1 MKKLVFLILAIGF
14 ISFLL
19 YSIPAQTKTKGNED
33 FYIEYYFDE
42 CPLVKYTPNCLGECH
57 LPIKFKYDGR
67 LAPETITLTS
77 DKLKWFIKKKIGNPS
92 IKKIEIRMLKNTS
105 YRETV
110 WVPDVVCEPGV
121 ENETSCV
128 DKGHYEEIERYK
140 YEWKRVKF
148 PVTLKKGKFYCV
160 DFVGYRKPELGISGI
175 DIAPNIYGYSFS
187 EFAWWNSSWF
197 HRREITINNSNN
209 PKTLTN
215 YSLLINISYDSDMQ
229 ANFSDLRFTWY
240 NSTSNEEMEIPYWIE
255 NYRTSEYA
263 EVWIKIPEI
272 PGSGTTTVYMYY
284 GNPSAESKSDLKQIL
299 TLTELNTTL
308 DTTGGDYGNNF
319 PLFQKPEN
327 NHTYLIGYNYANPIS
342 KYWDGSSWVSD
353 NSFASGMGG
362 HSAYHAVSI
371 VPYEVLNEFG
381 IFESYWANSFYNYYK
396 YWDGSSW
403 VSDNSKL
410 PQPLPPDED
419 YSGGQYN
426 KYYFVKNST
435 GHIILIRHDCYAT
448 PHEDHFWWNGSTWI
462 NVTGSDGVAEIVPL
476 LRKEYTACGGG
487 GNWFY
492 WLGKYSNPTL
502 YHFSYNLIFTHNST
516 TKNLIFFQ
524 YDPNKNEWKRIE
536 VENPY
541 VTNFNHLGHNFNLLN
556 ESSNIYRLLLPSKFG
571 AAPIKF
577 YETGFYRTDPEPT
590 YSIGE
595 EISNLTYMFRKPI
608 IINNTQNSNDLIDY
622 QIAINLTY
630 DSDMQYDFSDIR
642 FTNSSSYYENEWE
655 IEYPYWIE
663 SKVDGSWAKVW
674 VKIDEIPASSTKT
687 IYVYYG
693 NITPVASESN
703 GTNTF
708 YLYIPEQSVSYSTSS
723 TSYVTA
729 NTWTATFPD
738 TPVKWQYLNATVR
751 NGDDANGYWSQY
763 VRVRVG
769 DDTNYLYFGD
779 IHSGIGCSN
788 INTTPLWGD
797 SSGSYNPTGKRFSC
811 DIVTSSA
818 KDTYPPSITP
828 FSGNQVVKLE
838 HRVDTS
844 GKTGHITTIKFI
856 IRAYADPEPTYE
868 IESEEIC
875 DTVPPIWNTTQ
886 GYLGSNATW
895 IPEGGTIKLF
905 AMIKDNYELD
915 KAWLE
920 TNETGIWE
928 NKTRLITNTL
938 SDSSTAKNVTF
949 GGNENKTEYIK
960 LPKEANVIDASLS
973 LKGYEYTHYS
983 SCKGESCTAPS
994 EGVVV
999 ATQQVKGSL
1008 RRCAMWGY
1016 NYFYVADVDRNY
1028 VNSSSSG
1035 GVSRCQ
1041 LLTNINTG
1049 CQLYNCYPGYPC
1061 LCSDCSGDFVSVN
1074 PGETVTCNVETPCG
1088 IYSKACYYSDCT
1100 GCGSYVTTYCSCTVY
1115 MNWTQTN
1122 NATNPYLDV
1131 SNDGDIEWSYSGEF
1145 NYSVSPSKATDLSDE
1160 MNDYLS
1166 TCSPDSEGYCNIPL
1180 IIHSDTVG
1188 KIEIS
1193 DIYVE
1198 SNYHQ
1203 KSVLDM
1209 QPNSNW
1215 QWANFT
1221 WKNLSIS
1228 RAHIGWRICF
1238 NDTAGNVNCTP
1249 INTFIVGSPKW
1260 SNNQTEINPPYQ
1272 KSYFNIT
1279 WTDAFEQGFSIKKVL
1294 LENNFTGVP
1303 NNITLVDWEE
1313 EKAYYRFDTGSGTTL
1328 VDSSGNGNDGI
1339 ISGAS
1344 WVSGKFGN
1352 ALEFDGENDYVNI
1365 SDSPSLS
1372 LKNMTITFWFYPKS
1386 TKRRVLQKQ
1395 LEYDF
1400 YINDNSELEFWFSD
1414 GSFWYG
1420 GSSEGCYLS
1429 VSLNQWHFVAAEVN
1443 TSGIGKLYVDG
1454 NIVTCQAYEPF
1465 YLGDT
1470 SSPLRLGT
1478 TIDSQQ
1484 FFNGTLDELRI
1495 FNRTL
1500 TDEEISYLYNQYHP
1514 DIYNYSTNLPDYGW
1528 YYWKSYAQ
1536 ATDGVW
1542 NSTDTWYF
1550 EVADTV
1556 PPEITFISQTPSNL
1570 NESSTDPVTIIINI
1584 TDINGTG
1591 INLSRVA
1598 FFTGINHTLAQDF
1611 FHYNWSWRYPANPL
1625 QPDMRRAENRNM
1637 SYWFEDVVFKE
1648 SPDDIW
1654 TFAGYDNTT
1663 PQFNIL
1669 SEGADYV
1676 TLNIT
1681 FYTAQ
1686 DMFPQIFPI
1695 SKKYLTLENKTDQYI
1710 SLHKNNWIKIKFYP
1724 SVFYNYSTEN
1734 YTIYLSLDIDPSFSP
1749 DVKPLEI
1756 YFCNE
1761 SYTTGDPLNSDY
1773 CSYVEEIDSTDT
1785 RLIIM
1790 NQSSYIQN
1798 VFFIANGYVDGIKVT
1813 DEAYIVLRTNV
1824 PEAKAFRLY
1833 YADDEINQYINF
1845 SNFNHAWL
1853 STDSGSSWNQISYTP
1868 DFYIVSTQAERDK
1881 VMYYVYACD
1890 NYNNC
1895 VNSSVQYDSLDPVNH
1910 PPTEPLILKPTA
1922 DENVTGLYNI
1932 TWTTLGDPDFDPYNV
1947 SVYLCNPDGSINT
1960 TLADNNVTQDKT
1972 YYEFNA
1978 SEFPTGK
1985 YRINVTLCDIHN
1997 LCSSSLTAYN
2007 FTIYK
2012 QYNKTLYQSVSPI
2025 ESLFRQAGL
2034 GRALE
2039 VVSSINFVLARQQ
2052 NVIRTII
2059 QDVSASIYM
2068 IRNVIPYLQTQ
2079 ISITT
2084 QLIKGSI
2091 KEIYQSVGI
2100 SEIGTS
2106 IRIKVLPLT
2115 VNIATEVK
2123 RSSILIREIIAKPLV
2138 SLSLKIVSPIRYWL
2152 TLESPPYPLFE
2163 WFTRVENLVLLFV
2176 IIGFISTL
2184 SIAWIWHRRGEMFK
2198 PGILRFFEKAKRIIK
2213 RKKI

>member
-1470 SSPLRLGT
+1470 SNPLRLGT

-1484 FFNGTLDELRI
+1484 FFNGTIDELRI

-1514 DIYNYSTNLPDYGW
+1514 DIYNYSTILPYGTF
-1528 YYWKSYAQ
+1528 YWKSYAQ

-1550 EVADTV
+1550 SISNYLTNCTTIRHEGTYYLNNSIINSKVIKCFDIQANDVTFNCLGRTINGDDSDTV
-1556 PPEITFISQTPSNL
+1556 EYAFYVYRSSAQDTNITIRNCTISDYKNSIYIEKANRNLLENLTLISNRDYALQLLYSNHNTLRNISIYKNSSQIDLYNTGIGIYLYYSDL
-1570 NESSTDPVTIIINI
+1570 NSLENIESS
-1584 TDINGTG
+1584 G
-1591 INLSRVA
+1591 
-1598 FFTGINHTLAQDF
+1598 
-1611 FHYNWSWRYPANPL
+1611 
-1625 QPDMRRAENRNM
+1625 
-1637 SYWFEDVVFKE
+1637 
-1648 SPDDIW
+1648 
-1654 TFAGYDNTT
+1654 
-1663 PQFNIL
+1663 
-1669 SEGADYV
+1669 
-1676 TLNIT
+1676 
-1681 FYTAQ
+1681 
-1686 DMFPQIFPI
+1686 
-1695 SKKYLTLENKTDQYI
+1695 
-1710 SLHKNNWIKIKFYP
+1710 NNYHGL
-1724 SVFYNYSTEN
+1724 
-1734 YTIYLSLDIDPSFSP
+1734 YLS
-1749 DVKPLEI
+1749 
-1756 YFCNE
+1756 
-1761 SYTTGDPLNSDY
+1761 NSD
-1773 CSYVEEIDSTDT
+1773 
-1785 RLIIM
+1785 
-1790 NQSSYIQN
+1790 
-1798 VFFIANGYVDGIKVT
+1798 
-1813 DEAYIVLRTNV
+1813 
-1824 PEAKAFRLY
+1824 
-1833 YADDEINQYINF
+1833 
-1845 SNFNHAWL
+1845 
-1853 STDSGSSWNQISYTP
+1853 
-1868 DFYIVSTQAERDK
+1868 
-1881 VMYYVYACD
+1881 
-1890 NYNNC
+1890 NN
-1895 VNSSVQYDSLDPVNH
+1895 
-1910 PPTEPLILKPTA
+1910 
-1922 DENVTGLYNI
+1922 
-1932 TWTTLGDPDFDPYNV
+1932 
-1947 SVYLCNPDGSINT
+1947 
-1960 TLADNNVTQDKT
+1960 
-1972 YYEFNA
+1972 
-1978 SEFPTGK
+1978 
-1985 YRINVTLCDIHN
+1985 
-1997 LCSSSLTAYN
+1997 
-2007 FTIYK
+2007 TIYK
-2012 QYNKTLYQSVSPI
+2012 
-2025 ESLFRQAGL
+2025 
-2034 GRALE
+2034 
-2039 VVSSINFVLARQQ
+2039 
-2052 NVIRTII
+2052 
-2059 QDVSASIYM
+2059 
-2068 IRNVIPYLQTQ
+2068 
-2079 ISITT
+2079 
-2084 QLIKGSI
+2084 
-2091 KEIYQSVGI
+2091 
-2100 SEIGTS
+2100 
-2106 IRIKVLPLT
+2106 
-2115 VNIATEVK
+2115 
-2123 RSSILIREIIAKPLV
+2123 
-2138 SLSLKIVSPIRYWL
+2138 L
-2152 TLESPPYPLFE
+2152 TLESNGKFGIYWTTSYYNTLNDSIIEDNAECGIRFINSKENKIYNNLFNNSNNFCGVSTDYPNYWNTTRQTGTRIIFSQYFNEIGGNYYTNSTGNGFSDTCLDNDDDGFCDYPFDIYNNTTCTPGVDCSNNVDYLPLGTYPPKHLFE
-2163 WFTRVENLVLLFV
+2163 KQTEEILSIIQIGKRNITLTRKPTLLFQILLALEKTYKALRDIELIIQISTNIERIYNSFRKIINPFNLVLETIRQYKGFRQVYQPIQFTKEIIYDFKDYINNKAYWNEVSEKPPSSLVTSGETEFSTEAYQNISESDDIYFITESTDYYPIQRFNISINESLNIIEEIRIEWEGHGRPGRTINLYVWNFSSNSWVLINSGSGTSDFILNKTFV
-2176 IIGFISTL
+2176 SDFSNIVKDG
-2184 SIAWIWHRRGEMFK
+2184 
-2198 PGILRFFEKAKRIIK
+2198 
-2213 RKKI
+2213 KIYVLVEDK